1 MKHTI
6 IFKAVVGSQSYG
18 TSTPESDIDYKGIY
32 IQDNNEI
39 LSMRYKEQF
48 QVSKDECYF
57 EIRRILELM
66 ASANPTV
73 IELLF
78 SPDDCIIVDSPQ
90 YRKLREVRDKFL
102 TKKCG
107 DSFGGYAVAQIKKA
121 KGLDKKMNWEK
132 ERIERKDVMDFCWV
146 AVDEGS
152 IPLKEWLEIFG
163 HKQEDCGLT
172 AIDHMT
178 DCYHLYLSHG
188 DKFKGVIVEDS
199 NQLRLTAV
207 PKGYTPD
214 AVVYYNW
221 REYSK
226 HCREFREYQ
235 EWLECRNTQRYVDV
249 ENHNQKID
257 GKNLM
262 HCRRLL
268 DMAMEIAETGT
279 LTVKRPN
286 AEYLLQIRKGKVSLE
301 EVIDQAEADLKK
313 LDDLFKNC
321 SLPDEI
327 DKDFVNDLLL
337 ELRTM

>member
-1 MKHTI
+1 MKTI
-6 IFKAVVGSQSYG
+6 KINLKELLEIASLTKGTEFENKIYLVGGAVRDLLLGHPVK
-18 TSTPESDIDYKGIY
+18 DID
-32 IQDNNEI
+32 
-39 LSMRYKEQF
+39 L
-48 QVSKDECYF
+48 
-57 EIRRILELM
+57 
-66 ASANPTV
+66 V
-73 IELLF
+73 IELPNGGVRF
-78 SPDDCIIVDSPQ
+78 SEWMTSTYPDKCRHHVIYETYGTAKFSLTIGLESFEIECVAPRCEEYERTSRNPVC
-90 YRKLREVRDKFL
+90 REANL
-102 TKKCG
+102 M
-107 DSFGGYAVAQIKKA
+107 
-121 KGLDKKMNWEK
+121 MNWEK
-132 ERIERKDVMDFCWV
+132 ERIERKDIMDFCWV

-163 HKQEDCGLT
+163 YKQEDCGLT

-221 REYSK
+221 IEYSK

-321 SLPDEI
+321 SLPNEI